1 MQQASDDRVCE
12 TEGVGM
18 RRIAIFAAAALA
30 WVAGAAA
37 TGQSS
42 KLYGLW
48 DFPDAQEN
56 DVTFKSSLTFAH
68 NVTANDDEVMKFVRC
83 STDTKSVEAR
93 ATTKVKI
100 RDGEYEI
107 TDEATDS
114 ESSGDLS
121 CESTIH
127 AETVPYKLSDDGS
140 QVDVTID
147 GESVRLVRRSE

>member
-1 MQQASDDRVCE
+1 
-12 TEGVGM
+12 M
-18 RRIAIFAAAALA
+18 RRIAIFAAAWLA
-30 WVAGAAA
+30 SLAVATAR
-37 TGQSS
+37 GQSS

-68 NVTANDDEVMKFVRC
+68 NVAQNDDEVTKFVRC

-93 ATTKVKI
+93 TTTKVKI
-100 RDGEYEI
+100 RDGEYEVVE
-107 TDEATDS
+107 EATDA

-127 AETVPYKLSDDGS
+127 AEMVPYKLSEDAS
-140 QVDVTID
+140 QVDVTVD

>member
-1 MQQASDDRVCE
+1 MKGAR
-12 TEGVGM
+12 M
-18 RRIAIFAAAALA
+18 RRIAIFAAAGMA
-30 WVAGAAA
+30 WVAVATA

-48 DFPDAQEN
+48 DFPDALEN

-68 NVTANDDEVMKFVRC
+68 NVTTNDDEIMKFVRC

-100 RDGEYEI
+100 RDGEYEVA
-107 TDEATDS
+107 DEASDS
-114 ESSGDLS
+114 ESNGDLS
-121 CESTIH
+121 CESNIH
-127 AETVPYKLSDDGS
+127 AGTVPYKLPDDGS

-147 GESVRLVRRSE
+147 GESVLLVRRGE